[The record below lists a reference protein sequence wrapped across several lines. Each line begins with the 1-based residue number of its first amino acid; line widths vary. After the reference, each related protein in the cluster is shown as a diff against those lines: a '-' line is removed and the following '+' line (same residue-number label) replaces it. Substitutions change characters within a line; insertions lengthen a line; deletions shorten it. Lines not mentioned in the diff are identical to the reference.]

1 MGTSEIKNEID
12 EMKKWENLI
21 KQKNLKKIN
30 IFI

>member
-12 EMKKWENLI
+12 EMQKWENLI